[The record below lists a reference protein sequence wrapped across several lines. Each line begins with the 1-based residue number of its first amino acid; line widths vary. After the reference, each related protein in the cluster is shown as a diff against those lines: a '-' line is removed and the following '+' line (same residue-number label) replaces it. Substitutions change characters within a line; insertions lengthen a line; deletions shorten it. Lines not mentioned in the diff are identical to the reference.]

1 MPIFEYKCPDCGGTQ
16 DVIVLKP
23 PRPAL
28 VPCACGKQAVF
39 QISAPHLSMRMGMDS
54 IGSPTQ
60 ARRWEKAHTE
70 KLKAEQRKANG

>member
-1 MPIFEYKCPDCGGTQ
+1 MPIFEYKCQDCGGAQ

-39 QISAPHLSMRMGMDS
+39 QISAPHLSMKMGLDPSM
-54 IGSPTQ
+54 PTS
-60 ARRWEKAHTE
+60 ADRWERAHTE
-70 KLKAEQRKANG
+70 KLKEEQRRERA